1 MTMNDTVSAAISKIA
16 NAEKSGKS
24 EVFIRTS
31 SKILKKTL
39 DILREEQYVGEY
51 IEENDSHGPRLTL
64 KLLGQMNELG
74 PIKPRYAIQVA
85 DYEKYEKRFLAAK
98 DFGVLLI
105 STSQG
110 LMTHK
115 EAKKLGIGG
124 KLIAYCY

>member
-16 NAEKSGKS
+16 NADKSGKS

-31 SKILKKTL
+31 SKMLKKVL
-39 DILREEQYVGEY
+39 DLLRDLKYVGEY
-51 IEENDSHGPRLTL
+51 VEEDDSHGSRLTL
-64 KLLGQMNELG
+64 KLLGQINEIG
-74 PIKPRYAIQVA
+74 PIKPRYAIQVG

-98 DFGVLLI
+98 DFGVLLV

-115 EAKKLGIGG
+115 EAKKAGIGG

>member
-16 NAEKSGKS
+16 NAEKSGKQ
-24 EVFIRTS
+24 EVFVRTS
-31 SKILKKTL
+31 SKILKKVL
-39 DILREEQYVGEY
+39 ELLKDEQYVGDFV
-51 IEENDSHGPRLTL
+51 EENDSHGARLTL
-64 KLLGQMNELG
+64 QLLGQINEIG
-74 PIKPRYAIQVA
+74 AIKPRFAIQVA

-98 DFGVLLI
+98 DFGILLV
-105 STSQG
+105 STNQG